1 MMGVLVVMFDG
12 ERKIGDKS
20 WQDKMTPEAV
30 KREKQQSEEEPHP
43 RLGFT
48 V

>member
-30 KREKQQSEEEPHP
+30 KREKQQSEEEPHL

>member
-1 MMGVLVVMFDG
+1 MGVLMVMFDG
-12 ERKIGDKS
+12 EREIGGKT